1 MAAKF
6 HLQIV
11 SPAQSVIDA
20 SVDLVEIP
28 GAEGDF
34 GVLAGHAPLIS
45 MIRPGVITIHQ
56 DSKKT
61 RLFVTSGYAEVSP
74 DNVTVLSDDIHDL
87 SRITPEQAKEVLENA
102 ERDVSHAESDSD
114 KTKAMKKVDAAKALV
129 LATAA

>member
-20 SVDLVEIP
+20 EVNLVEIP

-45 MIRPGVITIHQ
+45 MLRPGVISIHQ
-56 DSKKT
+56 DGKVT
-61 RLFVTSGYAEVSP
+61 RLFATSGYAEVSP
-74 DNVTVLSDDIHDL
+74 DSVIVLSDDIHDL
-87 SRITPEQAKEVLENA
+87 SNITPEQAKEVLENA

-114 KTKAMKKVDAAKALV
+114 KAKAMKKVDAAKALV
-129 LATAA
+129 LAAA